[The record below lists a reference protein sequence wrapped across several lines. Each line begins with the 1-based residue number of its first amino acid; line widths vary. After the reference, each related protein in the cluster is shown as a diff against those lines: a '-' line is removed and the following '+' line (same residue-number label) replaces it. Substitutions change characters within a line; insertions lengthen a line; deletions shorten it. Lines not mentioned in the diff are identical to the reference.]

1 MERTLETIETNKV
14 WTKNAQVN
22 QLVNSFSQF
31 FWSVLDVVSSI
42 QISIDAELTEDN
54 LVKSRKA
61 AYLISGLLMALFVLT
76 APDKIPSILSSTHN
90 DTTKVLERTHE
101 IINTIRKLLPTF

>member
-1 MERTLETIETNKV
+1 LEGTLETIEANKV

-54 LVKSRKA
+54 LV
-61 AYLISGLLMALFVLT
+61 
-76 APDKIPSILSSTHN
+76 
-90 DTTKVLERTHE
+90 
-101 IINTIRKLLPTF
+101 